1 MDFSLSAKTSQY
13 AAKLQAFMDSD
24 VFPSEAIYEKQRE
37 ELAAAGKPHG
47 LPPVVEELKK
57 KARALGL
64 WNLFLPHS
72 HNPEHG
78 LSVTEYA
85 TLAEVTPPLDDT
97 IFRA

>member
-57 KARALGL
+57 KAQ
-64 WNLFLPHS
+64 
-72 HNPEHG
+72 
-78 LSVTEYA
+78 
-85 TLAEVTPPLDDT
+85 
-97 IFRA
+97 

>member
-24 VFPSEAIYEKQRE
+24 VFPSETIYEKQRQ

-57 KARALGL
+57 KHARLVYGIYFCHITTTQNMVYL
-64 WNLFLPHS
+64 
-72 HNPEHG
+72 
-78 LSVTEYA
+78 
-85 TLAEVTPPLDDT
+85 
-97 IFRA
+97 